1 MVVFFVME
9 ILPIEVT
16 AMGAIGI
23 LLLFDVLTW
32 QEAISGFSNPAVIT
46 IGAIF
51 IMSRALVKT
60 GFLEVFADFL
70 AKKGGD
76 RKWLTIFIF
85 LLTVSII
92 SGFINNTAAV
102 AIFIPLG
109 IDLCQRF
116 RISPT
121 KVLLPLSY
129 AAIFGGTLT
138 LIGTS
143 TNLIVS
149 SIMEE
154 MNMVPFSMFEF
165 TKLGLIF
172 LVLGTL
178 YNMVISKWFMPSR
191 SIISSLTR
199 KYHMGSFLTEFKV
212 GEDSPLIGNTYKNLD
227 ISQKYNLQI
236 YKIIRDSN
244 NIRFNLQNI
253 IIREGDIFLVQ
264 INVKNMLKFKDEM
277 KVLLLTDVKM
287 NVAELTGKN
296 HVIVEGLVPQQSA
309 LIGKTLQEFDFR
321 SRYGSFVLAVKRQR
335 ELLRDKIAHIRL
347 KFSDTLLI
355 MVPKE
360 RLDILRTSNNL
371 IVLEELDI
379 HLRYERYWW
388 FSILVIP
395 AVMLLA
401 AFGIIPIVK
410 AAILGAI
417 LLLVMRTLSI
427 QDAYESIS
435 WSVIFLIASLV
446 PMGIAIQKTNLDEV
460 TGNLII
466 GIGTLIG
473 GGEGLDPVI
482 ILAVLYGVTFIL
494 SAFISNAA
502 VAVMLTPI
510 GIMLASILNV
520 DPRPFLVAIC
530 FGASCSFMTPMGYQ
544 TNMMVFAP
552 GQYRLKDFFQMG
564 IPLTLVFWI
573 TAVYCIPKFWPFELP
588 H

>member
-70 AKKGGD
+70 AKKGGN

-143 TNLIVS
+143 TNLVVS
-149 SIMEE
+149 SIMEG
-154 MNMVPFSMFEF
+154 MNMAPFSMFEF

-178 YNMVISKWFMPSR
+178 YNMIISKWFMPSR

-212 GEDSPLIGNTYKNLD
+212 GEDSPLIGNAYKDLD
-227 ISQKYNLQI
+227 ISQKYNLQV
-236 YKIIRDSN
+236 YKIIRDSE

-253 IIREGDIFLVQ
+253 IIREGDIFLVH
-264 INVKNMLKFKDEM
+264 INVKDMLKFKDEM

-296 HVIVEGLVPQQSA
+296 HVIVEGLVSQQSA

-321 SRYGSFVLAVKRQR
+321 NRYGSFVLAIKRQR

-360 RLDILRTSNNL
+360 RLEILRTSNNL

-379 HLRYERYWW
+379 HLRYERFWW

-401 AFGIIPIVK
+401 AFGVIPIVK

-510 GIMLASILNV
+510 GIMLATILNV

-544 TNMMVFAP
+544 TNMMVFGP

-564 IPLTLVFWI
+564 IPLTIIFWF
-573 TAVYCIPKFWPFELP
+573 TAVYCIPRFWAF
-588 H
+588 

>member
-32 QEAISGFSNPAVIT
+32 REAISGFSNPAVIT

-154 MNMVPFSMFEF
+154 MNMVPFLMFEF

-212 GEDSPLIGNTYKNLD
+212 GEDSPLIGNTYKDLD
-227 ISQKYNLQI
+227 ISQKYNLQV

-296 HVIVEGLVPQQSA
+296 HVIVEGLVSQQSA

>member
-70 AKKGGD
+70 AKKGGN

-143 TNLIVS
+143 TNLVVS
-149 SIMEE
+149 SIMEG
-154 MNMVPFSMFEF
+154 MNMAPFSMFEF

-178 YNMVISKWFMPSR
+178 YNMIISKWFMPSR

-212 GEDSPLIGNTYKNLD
+212 GEDSPLIGNAYKDLD
-227 ISQKYNLQI
+227 ISQKYNLQV
-236 YKIIRDSN
+236 YKIIRDSE

-253 IIREGDIFLVQ
+253 IIREGDIFLVH
-264 INVKNMLKFKDEM
+264 INVKNMLKFKDDM

-296 HVIVEGLVPQQSA
+296 HVIVEGLVSQQSA

-321 SRYGSFVLAVKRQR
+321 NRYGSFVLAVKRQR

-360 RLDILRTSNNL
+360 RLEILRTSNNL

-401 AFGIIPIVK
+401 AFGVIPIVK

-435 WSVIFLIASLV
+435 WSVIFLIASLI

-466 GIGTLIG
+466 VIGTLIG

-510 GIMLASILNV
+510 GIMLATILNV

-573 TAVYCIPKFWPFELP
+573 TAVYWIPRFWAF
-588 H
+588 